1 MVATQRC
8 GGKHSHRAYAS
19 YNAATPPNG
28 TAAMR
33 IRFVL
38 IALSMMHAAA
48 AAEAEYAIDPVH
60 TRVAV
65 FVDHAGFSHAIGTFS
80 GASGTLRFDPDNPAN
95 ARVDVILPLQRMDF
109 GDTDWNRKLA
119 DGLFFAS
126 KRHPQ
131 IHFVSTSVEV
141 LDAKHL
147 RVRGSLELK
156 GVQREVV
163 LETALNSARRHPM
176 SLRHTVGFSAITT
189 LDRRD
194 FHMGAYPNVIGNDVP
209 VRIELEATR
218 TSVEADPATPQA
230 PVTR

>member
-1 MVATQRC
+1 MVATQRS
-8 GGKHSHRAYAS
+8 GGKRSRCAYAP

-28 TAAMR
+28 SATMR

-38 IALSMMHAAA
+38 IALSMMHAAT

-80 GASGTLRFDPDNPAN
+80 GASGTVWFDPERPGAS
-95 ARVDVILPLQRMDF
+95 RVEVSLPMARMDF
-109 GDTDWNRKLA
+109 GDADWNAKLA
-119 DGLFFAS
+119 GGLFFAS
-126 KRHPQ
+126 KRHSQ
-131 IHFVSTSVEV
+131 TRFVSTAVEA
-141 LDAKHL
+141 LDAQHL
-147 RVRGSLELK
+147 RVHGMLDLK

-163 LETALNSARRHPM
+163 LEATLNSARRHPM
-176 SLRHTVGFSAITT
+176 SLRHTVGFSATTT

-218 TSVEADPATPQA
+218 SGAEADPATPQG
-230 PVTR
+230 PTTR